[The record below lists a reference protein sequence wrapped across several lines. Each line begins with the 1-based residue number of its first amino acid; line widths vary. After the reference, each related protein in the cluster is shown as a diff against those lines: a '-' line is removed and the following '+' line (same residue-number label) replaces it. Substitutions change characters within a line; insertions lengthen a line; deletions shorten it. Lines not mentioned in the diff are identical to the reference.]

1 MFYLL
6 RSPDRGQMRG
16 GDRGRGLD
24 RIGGGGGP
32 ILASPPSPSHI
43 KEMQL
48 EQQRVLLRQ
57 QQQFQS
63 RFPGMSRQKSMID
76 LREPYLEQQQYH
88 HAYHPHPPSQHYPHF
103 PQQQQPQAK
112 HKPGPLLRSRTE
124 HDLKRS
130 RSRGSGLD
138 MIHRQTPQPADHVPT
153 VLRRQ
158 MVRILRKTF
167 HNPSSGTLLT
177 LRTADAILHSYMY
190 SRNSFPWRATAVV
203 H

>member
-1 MFYLL
+1 
-6 RSPDRGQMRG
+6 MRG
-16 GDRGRGLD
+16 DRDRGRGFD

-32 ILASPPSPSHI
+32 ILASPPSPNHI

-57 QQQFQS
+57 HQQQFQN

-76 LREPYLEQQQYH
+76 LREPFLEQQQQYLH
-88 HAYHPHPPSQHYPHF
+88 HAYHPHAPSQQHFPHF
-103 PQQQQPQAK
+103 PQQQQHHAK

-138 MIHRQTPQPADHVPT
+138 MIHRQTQPTDHVPT

-158 MVRILRKTF
+158 MVRILEKYLR
-167 HNPSSGTLLT
+167 NPSYPIIFDTFCVYGS
-177 LRTADAILHSYMY
+177 
-190 SRNSFPWRATAVV
+190 
-203 H
+203 

>member
-1 MFYLL
+1 
-6 RSPDRGQMRG
+6 MRG
-16 GDRGRGLD
+16 GERGRGFD

-32 ILASPPSPSHI
+32 ILASPPSPNHI

-63 RFPGMSRQKSMID
+63 RFPMSRQKSMID
-76 LREPYLEQQQYH
+76 LREPYLEQQQQQQYH
-88 HAYHPHPPSQHYPHF
+88 HAYHHPHPSSQHFSRF
-103 PQQQQPQAK
+103 PQETQQHPQGK

-138 MIHRQTPQPADHVPT
+138 MIHRQAPQPTDHVPT

-158 MVRILRKTF
+158 MVRESTGANF
-167 HNPSSGTLLT
+167 S
-177 LRTADAILHSYMY
+177 
-190 SRNSFPWRATAVV
+190 
-203 H
+203 